1 MSGRVWALIGAT
13 ILVGAMQF
21 ITSCFLKTGAAT
33 SEKEKQETKVF
44 KKWGIRSLVFSVLI
58 SPAYYF
64 FEDIAIVVIAVYG
77 LVLVANGF
85 ILKYGISK
93 VEAIY
98 TAKSKLEE
106 NSEEKESGEI
116 NPSKESS
123 EKEEK

>member
-106 NSEEKESGEI
+106 NSEGKESEDI
-116 NPSKESS
+116 KSSKESS

>member
-21 ITSCFLKTGAAT
+21 ITSCFLKIGAAT

-93 VEAIY
+93 IEAIY

-106 NSEEKESGEI
+106 NSEGKESEDI
-116 NPSKESS
+116 KSSKESS